1 MKSPLALVLIAV
13 TILFTV
19 IGQLMVKYGTQQLSD
34 FPKSLAEVFPI
45 MLSAL
50 TNVWIIVGLCCAF
63 VAALAWIGAI
73 SLSDISFAYPFMGLA
88 IVLVLVLSPFLFGES
103 VTVGRWLGVL
113 VVCLGLLIVARS

>member
-1 MKSPLALVLIAV
+1 
-13 TILFTV
+13 
-19 IGQLMVKYGTQQLSD
+19 MVKYGTQQLSD